1 MLSTLEYVLE
11 IPIKILN
18 SGSPLS
24 VFLETT
30 DSGYIMSGVVQ
41 DARSI
46 VYAGVRQ
53 VYTIK
58 SGYRLK
64 LYQMLALNRL
74 IFLH

>member
-41 DARSI
+41 DARSRLCWSQTSLYNQI
-46 VYAGVRQ
+46 WVSFETISSAG
-53 VYTIK
+53 
-58 SGYRLK
+58 LK
-64 LYQMLALNRL
+64 
-74 IFLH
+74 